1 MLSHRCLSCRVCPFC
16 LSVLSVTL
24 VYCGQT
30 VRSIKMKLG
39 DEWTLNL
46 DLGGQIDCV
55 YMDFEK
61 AFDKVAHRR
70 LIWLVNYIHME
81 LTVR

>member
-1 MLSHRCLSCRVCPFC
+1 
-16 LSVLSVTL
+16 
-24 VYCGQT
+24 
-30 VRSIKMKLG
+30 MKLG

>member
-1 MLSHRCLSCRVCPFC
+1 M
-16 LSVLSVTL
+16 TL